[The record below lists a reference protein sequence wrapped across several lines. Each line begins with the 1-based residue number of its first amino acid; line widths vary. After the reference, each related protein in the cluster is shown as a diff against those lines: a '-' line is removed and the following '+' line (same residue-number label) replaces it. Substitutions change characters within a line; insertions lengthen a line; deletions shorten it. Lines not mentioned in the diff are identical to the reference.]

1 MAALLRAATPDDA
14 AGVHAIYAPVV
25 RETAI
30 SFELEPPSVDEL
42 AARIRTTLERWPWL
56 VCEAPAAAPAAARHA
71 ARESTILGYAYAGS
85 HRSRAAYDWCVEAA
99 IYVHPQARRA
109 GVARAL
115 YTALFAILKEQG
127 FVNVYAGITL
137 PNAASVAVHEALG
150 FRPFCVYRG
159 IGFKLGRW
167 HDVGW
172 WELTINSR
180 DGAPRALVPYP
191 SVRDGAAHA
200 RALAAGA
207 ALLGPG
213 A

>member
-1 MAALLRAATPDDA
+1 MEPLLRTATAADA

-25 RETAI
+25 RDTAI
-30 SFELEPPSVDEL
+30 SFELEPPSVHEI
-42 AARIRTTLERWPWL
+42 AGRIRTTLERWPWL
-56 VCEAPAAAPAAARHA
+56 VCEARGDAAGTTSGRP
-71 ARESTILGYAYAGS
+71 TILGYAYAGS
-85 HRSRAAYDWCVEAA
+85 HRTRAAYDWCVEAA
-99 IYVHPQARRA
+99 IYVHPQARRG

-137 PNAASVAVHEALG
+137 PNAASVAVHEAMG

-180 DGAPRALVPYP
+180 DGAPPALVPYP
-191 SVRDGAAHA
+191 RVRDGAGHA
-200 RALAAGA
+200 AALAAGA
-207 ALLGPG
+207 ALMRPR

>member
-1 MAALLRAATPDDA
+1 MEALLRAATVDDA

-25 RETAI
+25 RDTAI
-30 SFELEPPSVDEL
+30 SFELEPPTVDEI
-42 AARIRTTLERWPWL
+42 AGRIRTTLERWPWL
-56 VCEAPAAAPAAARHA
+56 VCEARGAAAGGGGERGP
-71 ARESTILGYAYAGS
+71 SILGYAYAGS
-85 HRSRAAYDWCVEAA
+85 HRTRAAYDWCVEAA

-115 YTALFAILKEQG
+115 YTALFPILRAQG

-137 PNAASVAVHEALG
+137 PNPASVGVHEALG
-150 FRPFCVYRG
+150 FRPLGVYHN

-172 WELTINSR
+172 WELALTPHE
-180 DGAPRALVPYP
+180 GPPRPLLPYP
-191 SVRDGAAHA
+191 RVRDGSDHAA
-200 RALAAGA
+200 ALAAGA
-207 ALLGPG
+207 ALLRPR